1 MKKNI
6 TELLKGEVLPEGKFE
21 LLIKGFFDKVNGF
34 VPSNIEL
41 TDSFANFYVASE
53 VYDLEDVK
61 GFVQGTLKDLG
72 YSEFSGREIEK
83 DKKYLIVGKGKD
95 FVGVIIKNEGR
106 YSPVLSEKM
115 IKHTIE
121 FRNI

>member
-41 TDSFANFYVASE
+41 TDSFSNFYVASE
-53 VYDLEDVK
+53 VYDLEDV
-61 GFVQGTLKDLG
+61 
-72 YSEFSGREIEK
+72 
-83 DKKYLIVGKGKD
+83 
-95 FVGVIIKNEGR
+95 N
-106 YSPVLSEKM
+106 
-115 IKHTIE
+115 
-121 FRNI
+121 